1 MEKQQELFS
10 EPEMWSHYCPE
21 EQSEM
26 EIGKGEDCSWCG
38 ANESS
43 S

>member
-1 MEKQQELFS
+1 
-10 EPEMWSHYCPE
+10 MWYHYCDVE
-21 EQSEM
+21 KSEM
-26 EIGKGEDCSWCG
+26 EIGKGEECSWCG